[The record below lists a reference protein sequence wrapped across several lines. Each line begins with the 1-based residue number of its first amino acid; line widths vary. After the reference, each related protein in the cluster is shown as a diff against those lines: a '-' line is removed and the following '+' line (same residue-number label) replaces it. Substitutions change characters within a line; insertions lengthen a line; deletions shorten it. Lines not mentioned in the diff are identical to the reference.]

1 MGEFTRR
8 TFLKSVGL
16 GAGAFVLSSK
26 LVPRRGTAADQS
38 RNFIFCYFS
47 GGWDTLLCLDPRD
60 PATFTDDRADETR
73 IELGWS
79 KIPATFPRAILQPAG
94 SNIAFGPAVGP
105 FSQHFDK
112 SCVVRGISMDTVTHE
127 VGRRYFITGKTPRG
141 LTATGS
147 SMPTRIVAQQ
157 GARAPV
163 PNLVARVES
172 YNDGLAPFATGLA
185 INSVTDLQLAL
196 TDGGQAPRD
205 AARRRL
211 DEYRAGYAACDP
223 ALHDQKGML
232 SLILETQKGART
244 LVTGGY
250 DQRFRFTNATDPEM
264 MALRARYAIT
274 NNLISSGAQAAMA
287 FQALKYGIAQS
298 VSIAL
303 AEGLDTHDS
312 SWEDDHPNTL
322 LAAFTALAQLVTDLA
337 AEPHPMGGSLLDRTT
352 ILCFSEF
359 GRTALINSRG
369 GRDHSLS
376 SSCLLV
382 GAGVPHNKVIGASSD
397 LGMNPMPVDPMSG
410 AALQSGG
417 VTISPTLV
425 LASLMKSAG
434 MDTTELRA
442 DGLPCLVA

>member
-1 MGEFTRR
+1 MGDFTRR

-26 LVPRRGTAADQS
+26 LVPRRLSAADAG
-38 RNFIFCYFS
+38 RNFVFCYFS

-60 PATFTDDRADETR
+60 PAMFPDDRADETR

-79 KIPATFPRAILQPAG
+79 KLPAAFPRTTLQPTG

-105 FSQHFDK
+105 FAQHFDK
-112 SCVVRGISMDTVTHE
+112 ACVVRGISMDTVTHE
-127 VGRRYFITGKTPRG
+127 VGRRYFITGLTPRG
-141 LTATGS
+141 LSAAGS

-172 YNDGLAPFATGLA
+172 YNDGLPPFSTGLA

-196 TDGGQAPRD
+196 TDGAQAPRD

-211 DEYRAGYAACDP
+211 DEYRAGYTACDP

-232 SLILETQKGART
+232 SLILETQKGARS

-250 DQRFRFTNATDPEM
+250 DQRFRFTNAMDPEM
-264 MALRARYAIT
+264 MALRARYGIT
-274 NNLISSGAQAAMA
+274 TNLTAPGAQAALA

-322 LAAFTALAQLVTDLA
+322 LAAFTALSQLVTDLA
-337 AEPHPMGGSLLDRTT
+337 AEPHPMGGSLLERTT

-397 LGMNPMPVDPMSG
+397 LGMNPMPVDPTSG

-425 LASLMKSAG
+425 LASLMKGAG
-434 MDTTELRA
+434 MDTTSLRV